1 MAKQLDSKHLDSKHP
16 DSKHP
21 DSKHLVFVYNADSG
35 MFNTLTDIAHK
46 VFSPQTYECNLCAIS
61 HSYLSERS
69 EWKEFIRELGVE
81 CEFLHRDEF
90 LKEYP
95 ALETEFPIIFEKN
108 DGTLKPALT
117 ANDINKCKSMDDLK
131 AAIKSII

>member
-1 MAKQLDSKHLDSKHP
+1 MAKKN
-16 DSKHP
+16 
-21 DSKHLVFVYNADSG
+21 LVFVYNADSG

-69 EWKEFIRELGVE
+69 EWKEFIEALGVE

-90 LKEYP
+90 LKKHP
-95 ALETEFPIIFEKN
+95 TSDNQFPVIFSLNDNELVMELSAEK
-108 DGTLKPALT
+108 
-117 ANDINKCKSMDDLK
+117 INRCKSMDELK
-131 AAIKSII
+131 AAINSFL

>member
-1 MAKQLDSKHLDSKHP
+1 MIKQPISKQ
-16 DSKHP
+16 
-21 DSKHLVFVYNADSG
+21 LVFVYNADSG

-69 EWKEFIRELGVE
+69 EWKDFISNLGAE

-90 LKEYP
+90 EKKYHIKDKNY
-95 ALETEFPIIFEKN
+95 PIIFVKN
-108 DGTLKPALT
+108 ENSLDVCLDANVINECDDMDKLK
-117 ANDINKCKSMDDLK
+117 DK
-131 AAIKSII
+131 IKSGCLM

>member
-1 MAKQLDSKHLDSKHP
+1 MNNQTDKKQ
-16 DSKHP
+16 
-21 DSKHLVFVYNADSG
+21 LVFVYNADSG

-69 EWKEFIRELGVE
+69 EWKAFIEDLGVQ

-90 LKEYP
+90 IKKYQTREVK
-95 ALETEFPIIFEKN
+95 FPVIF
-108 DGTLKPALT
+108 TLQE
-117 ANDINKCKSMDDLK
+117 NDLK
-131 AAIKSII
+131 LSLSAKEINVCQSMEDLQQAIRTKCL

>member
-1 MAKQLDSKHLDSKHP
+1 MAEQP
-16 DSKHP
+16 DH
-21 DSKHLVFVYNADSG
+21 KHLVFVYNADSG

-61 HSYLSERS
+61 HSYLSERN
-69 EWKEFIRELGVE
+69 EWKEFINDLGVD

-90 LKEYP
+90 LKKYP
-95 ALETEFPIIFEKN
+95 SNETEFPLIFEKIN
-108 DGTLKPALT
+108 GALKLSLS

-131 AAIKSII
+131 VAINSII

>member
-1 MAKQLDSKHLDSKHP
+1 MAKVKN
-16 DSKHP
+16 
-21 DSKHLVFVYNADSG
+21 LVFVYNADSG

-69 EWKEFIRELGVE
+69 EWKDFIEGLGVE

-90 LKEYP
+90 LKKYSSE
-95 ALETEFPIIFEKN
+95 ESNFPVIFELT
-108 DGTLKPALT
+108 DGELIVRLSS
-117 ANDINKCKSMDDLK
+117 DQINTCKSMDDLK
-131 AAIKSII
+131 EAINALL

>member
-1 MAKQLDSKHLDSKHP
+1 MTKQPISKQ
-16 DSKHP
+16 
-21 DSKHLVFVYNADSG
+21 LVFVYNADSG

-69 EWKEFIRELGVE
+69 EWKDFITNLGAE

-90 LKEYP
+90 EKKYQIKGNDYPVIFVKNENSLDVCLDANAINVCDDMDKLKDK
-95 ALETEFPIIFEKN
+95 IIS
-108 DGTLKPALT
+108 GCL
-117 ANDINKCKSMDDLK
+117 I
-131 AAIKSII
+131 

>member
-1 MAKQLDSKHLDSKHP
+1 MTKQ
-16 DSKHP
+16 
-21 DSKHLVFVYNADSG
+21 LVFVYNADSG

-69 EWKEFIRELGVE
+69 EWKEFIEELGAE

-90 LKEYP
+90 LKKYTSDEK
-95 ALETEFPIIFEKN
+95 EFPIIFELV
-108 DGTLKPALT
+108 DGELIPSLPAT
-117 ANDINKCKSMDDLK
+117 KINACKSMDDLK
-131 AAIKSII
+131 QAINAIV

>member
-1 MAKQLDSKHLDSKHP
+1 MSNPLDSKQLNLKRRDSKHR
-16 DSKHP
+16 

-46 VFSPQTYECNLCAIS
+46 IFSPQTYECNLCAIS

-69 EWKEFIRELGVE
+69 EWREFIEELGVE

-90 LKEYP
+90 LKKYSSDEKS
-95 ALETEFPIIFEKN
+95 FPVIFELVN
-108 DGTLKPALT
+108 DELKLSLSAEQ
-117 ANDINKCKSMDDLK
+117 INSCKEMSDLK
-131 AAIKSII
+131 NAISATI

>member
-1 MAKQLDSKHLDSKHP
+1 MSKQ
-16 DSKHP
+16 
-21 DSKHLVFVYNADSG
+21 LVFVYNADSG

-69 EWKEFIRELGVE
+69 EWKEFIQDLGVE

-90 LKEYP
+90 LKKYSSS
-95 ALETEFPIIFEKN
+95 EKN
-108 DGTLKPALT
+108 FPVIYELTNGELKLRLSAEQ
-117 ANDINKCKSMDDLK
+117 INSCKSMDDLK
-131 AAIKSII
+131 TAINSVI

>member
-1 MAKQLDSKHLDSKHP
+1 MTKKQ
-16 DSKHP
+16 
-21 DSKHLVFVYNADSG
+21 LVFVYNADSG

-69 EWKEFIRELGVE
+69 EWKEFINGLGEIGAE

-90 LKEYP
+90 LKKYSSE
-95 ALETEFPIIFEKN
+95 EKN
-108 DGTLKPALT
+108 FPVIFKLQGDELKVGLSAEK
-117 ANDINKCKSMDDLK
+117 INACKSMDDLK
-131 AAIKSII
+131 EAIQANCL

>member
-1 MAKQLDSKHLDSKHP
+1 MTKQLDSKQL
-16 DSKHP
+16 

-69 EWKEFIRELGVE
+69 EWKDFIQDLGVE

-90 LKEYP
+90 LKKYSSE
-95 ALETEFPIIFEKN
+95 EKSFPIIFELV
-108 DGTLKPALT
+108 GGELKLALS
-117 ANDINKCKSMDDLK
+117 ADKINSCKSMDDLK
-131 AAIKSII
+131 MAINDVI

>member
-1 MAKQLDSKHLDSKHP
+1 MTKQ
-16 DSKHP
+16 
-21 DSKHLVFVYNADSG
+21 LVFVYNADSG

-69 EWKEFIRELGVE
+69 EWKEFIQELGVQ

-90 LKEYP
+90 LKKYKSDEKN
-95 ALETEFPIIFEKN
+95 FPVIFELI
-108 DGTLKPALT
+108 DGELKLGLT
-117 ANDINKCKSMDDLK
+117 ADKINSCKSMDDLMV
-131 AAIKSII
+131 AINAVI

>member
-1 MAKQLDSKHLDSKHP
+1 MTKQ
-16 DSKHP
+16 
-21 DSKHLVFVYNADSG
+21 LVFVYNADSG

-69 EWKEFIRELGVE
+69 EWKDFISNLGAE

-90 LKEYP
+90 EKKYQQKEQAYPVIFLKKGDALEVCLNTDVINECDSMDKLKE
-95 ALETEFPIIFEKN
+95 K
-108 DGTLKPALT
+108 
-117 ANDINKCKSMDDLK
+117 
-131 AAIKSII
+131 IKSGCLG

>member
-1 MAKQLDSKHLDSKHP
+1 MAKVKN
-16 DSKHP
+16 
-21 DSKHLVFVYNADSG
+21 LVFVYNADSG

-69 EWKEFIRELGVE
+69 EWKDFIEGLGVE

-90 LKEYP
+90 LKKYSFG
-95 ALETEFPIIFEKN
+95 ETDFPVIFEV
-108 DGTLKPALT
+108 DDDELKVSLSSEK
-117 ANDINKCKSMDDLK
+117 INSCKSMDDLK
-131 AAIKSII
+131 NAINEVI